1 MQSAL
6 RLLAIVALGLC
17 LSLRGNARAE
27 DNPKPTASS
36 SSVETPKEPVPSASA
51 TPMGATFEERL
62 HNAETVKVATS
73 VLGVELGSSLES
85 AHRKLDALSDPATP
99 PKEEGE
105 EKEERGE
112 GERKVLWRFAATDYT
127 ALFVK
132 TGDDERITSVSAF
145 FRPGK
150 EQEFEKLGEVNKA
163 PFRSSTEVA
172 WDVVR
177 PGRPLVRVVARGR
190 DGKANTIL
198 MFIVKRGSHIEAQ
211 DH

>member
-6 RLLAIVALGLC
+6 RLLAVVALGVC
-17 LSLRGNARAE
+17 LSAPGNAGAE
-27 DNPKPTASS
+27 DSPKPTDSS
-36 SSVETPKEPVPSASA
+36 SSVETPKEPVPGASA
-51 TPMGATFEERL
+51 TPIGATFEERL

-105 EKEERGE
+105 EKEEGGE

-132 TGDDERITSVSAF
+132 TGVDERITSVNAF
-145 FRPGK
+145 VRPGK
-150 EQEFEKLGEVNKA
+150 EQKFEKLGEVNKA
-163 PFRSSTEVA
+163 PVRSSTEVA

-177 PGRPLVRVVARGR
+177 PGRPLIRVVARGK

-198 MFIVKRGSHIEAQ
+198 MFIVKRARHIDVQ